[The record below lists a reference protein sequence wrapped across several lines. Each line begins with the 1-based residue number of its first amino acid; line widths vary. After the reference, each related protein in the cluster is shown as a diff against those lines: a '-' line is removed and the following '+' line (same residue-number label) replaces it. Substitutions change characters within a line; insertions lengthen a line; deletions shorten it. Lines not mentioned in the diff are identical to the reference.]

1 MANTIRIKRSAVGGK
16 VPTTSQL
23 SLGELAINTT
33 DGRLYT
39 RKEVGGVASIVE
51 IGAGGGG
58 ISGPILQ
65 SKQVI
70 DSNVNMTTGYNGL
83 SIGDV
88 EIANGYTVEV
98 PANSTWTVSNL

>member
-16 VPTTSQL
+16 VPTTLQL

-39 RKEVGGVASIVE
+39 RKEVSGVASIVE
-51 IGAGGGG
+51 IGGGG

-70 DSNVNMTTGYNGL
+70 DSNVNMTSGYNGL

>member
-39 RKEVGGVASIVE
+39 RKEVSGVASIVE
-51 IGAGGGG
+51 IGGGG

-70 DSNVNMTTGYNGL
+70 DSNVNMTSGYNGL

>member
-39 RKEVGGVASIVE
+39 RKEVSGVASIVE

-70 DSNVNMTTGYNGL
+70 DSNVNMTLDTMGYLLAMWRLPTDTPLKYLQTPPGQ
-83 SIGDV
+83 
-88 EIANGYTVEV
+88 
-98 PANSTWTVSNL
+98 